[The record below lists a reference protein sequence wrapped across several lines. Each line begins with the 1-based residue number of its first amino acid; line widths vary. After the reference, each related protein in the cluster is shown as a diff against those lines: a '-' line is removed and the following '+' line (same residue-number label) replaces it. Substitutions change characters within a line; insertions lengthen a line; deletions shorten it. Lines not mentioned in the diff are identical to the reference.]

1 MTKTKTAVYTQT
13 LIKWYT
19 MDKKP
24 VLIITDRPSLKYYNA
39 FAIGGEKI
47 KVVQYSH
54 SPGTSKW
61 EKADLVV
68 LDCGDETGHGMKLLR
83 EVKSAY
89 QHTPV
94 IFLTDVQSDDI
105 AVKAYRNGARV
116 FFNKPVNF
124 FKLRSTVENMLKAK
138 RTCREERTVF
148 SADDNRDTDAPVSL
162 IDPDIPENILRS
174 IIYVEDNLTS
184 IMDLDT
190 LAIKANISKYHF
202 SRLFKK
208 FSGMSPLEFVKVF
221 RINKAKELLRKKN
234 YPVSMVA
241 EEVGFNDLSNF
252 ERSFKQVTGTN
263 PTSYKKSFRK
273 G

>member
-1 MTKTKTAVYTQT
+1 
-13 LIKWYT
+13 
-19 MDKKP
+19 MDKNP
-24 VLIITDRPSLKYYNA
+24 VLIITARPSVKYYNA

-47 KVVQYSH
+47 KVLQYSH

-89 QHTPV
+89 QQTPV

-105 AVKAYRNGARV
+105 AVRAYRNGARV
-116 FFNKPVNF
+116 FFHKPIDF

-148 SADDNRDTDAPVSL
+148 FTDDNRDTAAPVSL
-162 IDPDIPENILRS
+162 IDPDIPENILRA
-174 IIYVEDNLTS
+174 IIYIEDNIVNL
-184 IMDLDT
+184 MNLDT
-190 LAIKANISKYHF
+190 LAKKATLSKYHF

-208 FSGMSPLEFVKVF
+208 FTGMSPLEFVKIF

-234 YPVSMVA
+234 RTVSMVA

-252 ERSFKQVTGTN
+252 ERNFKQVTGTT
-263 PTSYKKSFRK
+263 PKSYKKSMQK
-273 G
+273 E

>member
-1 MTKTKTAVYTQT
+1 M
-13 LIKWYT
+13 
-19 MDKKP
+19 
-24 VLIITDRPSLKYYNA
+24 LIITDSPSLIYYNA

-54 SPGTSKW
+54 SLGTSKW

-68 LDCGDETGHGMKLLR
+68 LDCGDETNHGMKLLR

-89 QHTPV
+89 QQTPV

-148 SADDNRDTDAPVSL
+148 FADDNRDTNIPASL
-162 IDPDIPENILRS
+162 IDPDLPENILRAV
-174 IIYVEDNLTS
+174 IYIEDNIS
-184 IMDLDT
+184 SVMNLDT
-190 LAIKANISKYHF
+190 LAKKATLSKYHF
-202 SRLFKK
+202 CRLFKK
-208 FSGMSPLEFVKVF
+208 CTGMSPLEFVKIF
-221 RINKAKELLRKKN
+221 RINKAKELLCCRKS
-234 YPVSMVA
+234 YTVSMVA
-241 EEVGFNDLSNF
+241 EETGFNDLSHF
-252 ERSFKQVTGTN
+252 ERNFKQVTGTT
-263 PTSYKKSFRK
+263 PTSYKKSIKK